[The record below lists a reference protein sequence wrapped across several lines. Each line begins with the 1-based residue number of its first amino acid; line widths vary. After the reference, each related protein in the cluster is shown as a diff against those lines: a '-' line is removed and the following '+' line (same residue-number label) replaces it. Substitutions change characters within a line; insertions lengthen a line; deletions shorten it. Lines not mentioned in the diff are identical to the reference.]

1 MLFDRLAASER
12 ESLADLQDDPHNYGL
27 LRPRSEADGLGV
39 KTVDRETALLFLTL
53 GTPAPLPSYVRNYF
67 GADAGR
73 DIARLVADSVLEV
86 DAGSGFVRGA
96 DALPLLAGKT
106 GRRNHGRIARLSH
119 EALRYAQALSIAEPF
134 ALANRI
140 YRYNRLPLTPM
151 WRRLLPDTAAHARYL
166 GISDGGPALAAL
178 AQAWSSL
185 ASSSHWMF
193 WTARGKRRA
202 SSSGRSYKLYVSP
215 KPESLSGDGFAQIV
229 SALTAAR
236 ATSFKTGAGVTGMLR
251 PDKIVGYFADFESL
265 GEGASRIGERLDGM
279 PAHGVPFTAE
289 IGGHGLLSW
298 GVDPPRHDAAWTS
311 TASWRM
317 WLAQRLAQ
325 AIIAARGTPEP
336 WRFAVERLRLE
347 DIDTEN
353 WTPGARIFENA

>member
-1 MLFDRLAASER
+1 
-12 ESLADLQDDPHNYGL
+12 
-27 LRPRSEADGLGV
+27 
-39 KTVDRETALLFLTL
+39 
-53 GTPAPLPSYVRNYF
+53 
-67 GADAGR
+67 
-73 DIARLVADSVLEV
+73 
-86 DAGSGFVRGA
+86 
-96 DALPLLAGKT
+96 
-106 GRRNHGRIARLSH
+106 
-119 EALRYAQALSIAEPF
+119 
-134 ALANRI
+134 
-140 YRYNRLPLTPM
+140 M

-185 ASSSHWMF
+185 PSSSHWMF

-289 IGGHGLLSW
+289 IGGDGLVSW
-298 GVDPPRHDAAWTS
+298 GVTRRVATLPGAEPRAGACGS
-311 TASWRM
+311 RSVSRK
-317 WLAQRLAQ
+317 RSSRP
-325 AIIAARGTPEP
+325 AARPSRGGLQSSV
-336 WRFAVERLRLE
+336 FASKVSIRKAG
-347 DIDTEN
+347 
-353 WTPGARIFENA
+353 PQARESSRRPSAVSFAESFICRRI